1 LGVSLVM
8 AQDLEE
14 KIALLRQFEEL
25 LGRKFDGKYQPE
37 GPDELRRKINEM
49 APRARRL
56 LIEARCLK
64 TMSAS
69 PPPAIGGPV
78 LQNVDPFDMIFEN
91 YYGMSFIPNM
101 RDMTQQAIGV
111 YLAGGLPEKE
121 KSEPDNRE
129 HVVYKQLEVPEKV
142 TLGWLAQNVP
152 IKFWLMAGGIVLA
165 AFTLGIKASAWRFVQ
180 EILGLV
186 P

>member
-1 LGVSLVM
+1 M

-14 KIALLRQFEEL
+14 KVTHLKEFEDL
-25 LGRKFDGKYQPE
+25 LGRWFNGKYQPE
-37 GPDELRRKINEM
+37 DQDALRRKINEM
-49 APRARRL
+49 APRARGL

-69 PPPAIGGPV
+69 PPPAIGGPL
-78 LQNVDPFDMIFEN
+78 LQNVDPFDMIFET
-91 YYGMSFIPNM
+91 YYGMSFIPNI

-121 KSEPDNRE
+121 KSEPDNRK
-129 HVVYKQLEVPEKV
+129 HVIYKQLEVPEKV
-142 TLGWLAQNVP
+142 TLGWLVQNVP
-152 IKFWLMAGGIVLA
+152 IRIWLMAGGMVLA
-165 AFTLGIKASAWRFVQ
+165 AFTLGIRASKWRFVQ
-180 EILGLV
+180 EIFGLV